1 MFIGKFLTMIRGFCI
16 LFFQLLFILNFA
28 QYPGYWQQAADYTME
43 IDIDEKKFQYD
54 GKMKLVYTNNS
65 PDDLE
70 KVYLHLY
77 YNAFQPG
84 SAMDHRLRNI
94 ADPDSRMVTKG
105 ADGKPKSRIAEL
117 SPEDIGFHKIHHIR
131 QNGKDLT
138 FDVSGTIMTVHLA
151 EVLKSGQQAVFEME
165 WKAQIPQ
172 IIRRGGK
179 HTTEGID
186 FSMTQW
192 YPKMAHYDHFGWHLD
207 EYIGREFAAPF
218 ADFDV
223 KINIHKDY
231 IIGSSG
237 KLQNPNEVKG
247 YVKGAKQK
255 VNKNK
260 TTWHFKADQILDF
273 AWGADKDYVVSKR
286 EMNNGPTLYF
296 LRKNDDKIK
305 ENWEKAEGITM
316 QFFDFM
322 NQTFGQ
328 YPWETYSIIQGG
340 DGGMEYGT
348 STLITGNR
356 NLESLVG
363 VIFHEVAHSWF
374 QQMFA
379 INETVHEWM
388 DEGFTSYAHQLGD
401 LFIQG
406 KTIEPNPNLDAYGS
420 YFQLVEAGIEEPM
433 SLLADY
439 YDYNYAYSIQA
450 YVKGQVYLIQLGY
463 IIGDENLKNT
473 FKEFYNIW
481 KFKHPQPNDFTRI
494 AEKVSGLNLKWYD
507 NLFINT
513 TRSIDYSVQSVTDQ
527 AIHLE
532 NLSNFPM
539 PIDLFVEYEDGSREL
554 FYIPNLELRGE
565 KEFENLEIYQGIKRT
580 TLEPWAWTNPNYT
593 VEVSKKVKKVIIDPT
608 QRLADRNY
616 SNNIFVR

>member
-1 MFIGKFLTMIRGFCI
+1 MIRGFCI
-16 LFFQLLFILNFA
+16 LFFQLLFISSFA

-70 KVYLHLY
+70 KVYFHLY

-117 SPEDIGFHKIHHIR
+117 SSEDIGFHKIQYIR
-131 QNGKDLT
+131 QNDQDLT

-237 KLQNPNEVKG
+237 KLQNPTEVKG

-273 AWGADKDYVVSKR
+273 AWGADKDYVVSKK
-286 EMNNGPTLYF
+286 EMDNGPTLYF
-296 LRKNDDKIK
+296 LRKNDDNIK

-322 NQTFGQ
+322 SETFGQ

-356 NLESLVG
+356 SLESLVG

-420 YFQLVEAGIEEPM
+420 YFQLIETGIEEPM

-473 FKEFYNIW
+473 FKEFYNVW
-481 KFKHPQPNDFTRI
+481 KFKHPEPSDFTRI

-539 PIDLFVEYEDGSREL
+539 PIDLYVEYEDGSREL

-608 QRLADRNY
+608 QRLADKNY